1 MLVAESRTLRA
12 RWIVPV
18 DGRPID
24 GGGVVVQG
32 GRLIAVGD
40 ERGGNVVDLGEVAIV
55 PGFVNPHTHLEFSA
69 LPAPLSPGLPFT
81 GWLKRVIQYRREH
94 PGVVREAIQSGLK
107 EAASSGTTLIGDIAT
122 TGWMPQDYFLG
133 EGEQS
138 IGPRVVVF
146 QELLGLSPV
155 RIEPLMALAES
166 HLRDEPEGPIERRM
180 LSPHAPYS
188 AHSEVLE
195 QAIGL
200 TASHRGRTLA
210 IHLAE
215 SATEREL
222 LETGSGEFREFLEQ
236 MGVWQP
242 GLFGG
247 RSYLD
252 IIESLGDLPR
262 GLIVHGND
270 LRDKEL
276 MRLAQFP
283 HLTTVYCP
291 RTHAAFGHSPHPWLT
306 LISLGGTVAIGTDSR
321 ASNPDLSM
329 WNELQ
334 FVAEQFPDVPHHT
347 LLKLG
352 TLAGASALGRRADCG
367 SLTPGKRADLVVVEL
382 RDPAFRDPNFDLFAP
397 GNRVIGTMIGGRWV
411 VDPTHR

>member
-12 RWIVPV
+12 KWIVPV

-24 GGGVVVQG
+24 GGVVVVQG
-32 GRLIAVGD
+32 GRIVTVGD
-40 ERGGNVVDLGEVAIV
+40 DRGGNLVDLGEVAIV

-94 PGVVREAIQSGLK
+94 PGIVREAIQAGLK
-107 EAASSGTTLIGDIAT
+107 EAAASGTTLIGDIAT
-122 TGWMPQDYFLG
+122 TGWSPGDYQLDDG
-133 EGEQS
+133 DRS
-138 IGPRVVVF
+138 VGPRVVVF
-146 QELLGLSPV
+146 QELLGLSPE
-155 RIEPLMALAES
+155 RIEPLCARADTQLCDDAVGS
-166 HLRDEPEGPIERRM
+166 IARQM

-188 AHSEVLE
+188 VHPDVVEH
-195 QAIGL
+195 AISL
-200 TASHRGRTLA
+200 TAAHRGRTLA
-210 IHLAE
+210 MHLAE
-215 SATEREL
+215 TAAEREL
-222 LETGSGEFREFLEQ
+222 LESGGGEFRTFLEEV
-236 MGVWQP
+236 GVWQP
-242 GLFGG
+242 NLFGG
-247 RSYLD
+247 RSYRDLL
-252 IIESLGDLPR
+252 ESLGDLPR

-291 RTHAAFGHSPHPWLT
+291 RTHAAFGHPPHPWLT

-352 TLAGASALGRRADCG
+352 TLAGASALGLRAECG
-367 SLTPGKRADLVVVEL
+367 SLTPGKRADFAVIEL